1 MLSLFMTACNN
12 FDLEVGKVEKIGE
25 ENSDGSYVNEDGDT
39 VLPDGTIVTDGKI
52 PDKVPDSAD
61 KDSEDKASDD
71 EDDGDS
77 EPLEPAVSVP
87 EGESLDAKITQRDM
101 KVNKNIAKP
110 VGNQRCVAYYTSWS
124 AYARAVEVG
133 AMDPNLITH
142 INFAFA
148 NLQEDGS
155 IVVGDSWVDVE
166 KPFGNDSWESAADSR
181 GHFNQLRLMKE
192 KYPHI
197 KTLISVGGW
206 TWSGKFSGV
215 AANEASRKKF
225 AQTALDFCLKYGFD
239 GLDIDWEYP
248 VEGGDNIPHLPEDK
262 ENYTKLVAEVRR
274 VFDEQEKKDGHHYL
288 LTIAAGAN
296 PTFVQ
301 NTEIKKMM
309 EYLDYINLMTYDFHG
324 GSWEEITGHNAPLY
338 STNPDD
344 PLCVSNSIETYLAAG
359 IDPQDMNM
367 GLAYYGRGWVEVSST
382 DNYGYLQSAKGT
394 KGTGFGL
401 GTWEGTCFDY
411 WDLTDN
417 YIGKSD
423 YKRYFDEVA
432 KVPYLFNGSTFIS
445 YDDAESILYKL
456 DYANQKKLGGVM
468 FWEFSGDKHMELQ
481 KLVAEAQDLNK
492 SISAA
497 ASEGNTATTA
507 PDKKPS
513 GETETTAI
521 SDADSS
527 IPEWDANATYNA
539 GDKVRYK
546 GHIYQANWWTQG
558 DEPSGDEWGAWKK
571 IS

>member
-1 MLSLFMTACNN
+1 MTACNN
-12 FDLEVGKVEKIGE
+12 FDLDVGRVEKIGE
-25 ENSDGSYVNEDGDT
+25 ENPDGSYVDEDGDT
-39 VLPDGTIVTDGKI
+39 VLPDGTIVNGNADSDGGGE
-52 PDKVPDSAD
+52 A
-61 KDSEDKASDD
+61 
-71 EDDGDS
+71 
-77 EPLEPAVSVP
+77 LEPAVSVP
-87 EGESLDAKITQRDM
+87 EGESLEAKITQRDM
-101 KVNKNIAKP
+101 IINKNIAKP
-110 VGNQRCVAYYTSWS
+110 AGSQRCVAYYTSWS

-133 AMDPNLITH
+133 AMDPDLITH

-148 NLQEDGS
+148 NLQDDGS

-166 KPFGNDSWESAADSR
+166 KPFGSDSWESAADSR
-181 GHFNQLRLMKE
+181 GHFNQLRLMKD

-197 KTLISVGGW
+197 RTLISVGGW
-206 TWSGKFSGV
+206 TWSSKFSGV
-215 AANEASRKKF
+215 ASTEAGRKKF
-225 AQTALDFCLKYGFD
+225 AQSALDFCLKYGFD

-248 VEGGDNIPHLPEDK
+248 VEGGNDIPHLPEDK

-301 NTEIKKMM
+301 NTEMKKMM

-324 GSWEEITGHNAPLY
+324 GSWAEITGHNAPLY
-338 STNPDD
+338 ATDPED

-359 IDPQDMNM
+359 VDPQDMNM
-367 GLAYYGRGWVEVSST
+367 GLAYYGRGWVDVAST
-382 DNYGYLQSAKGT
+382 DNSGYLQSGKGT
-394 KGTGFGL
+394 QGTGFGL

-423 YKRYFDEVA
+423 YKRYFDETA

-481 KLVAEAQDLNK
+481 KLVAEVQCISK
-492 SISAA
+492 SVPAGS
-497 ASEGNTATTA
+497 SGGNTTAA
-507 PDKKPS
+507 PDKKPES
-513 GETETTAI
+513 ETTAAPTA
-521 SDADSS
+521 SKPDSS
-527 IPEWDANATYNA
+527 ASEWDANTVYNA
-539 GDKVRYK
+539 GDKVSYK

-558 DEPSGDEWGAWKK
+558 DEPSDDEWGAWKK